1 MDTNPY
7 ETGSCTPVPSIA
19 PQRRCVIGLLLFSN
33 RLDWWVRT
41 RGVSALGRFPD
52 RFLYMYTLGR
62 FLDRR
67 PANVCLGPDWHLWV
81 STSATS
87 CIGDGRWRRT
97 RSQTWDRLTPAG
109 TGRSD
114 G

>member
-52 RFLYMYTLGR
+52 RVPVHVHARQVPRSAACKRLSRPWLAPVSVHIGYELH
-62 FLDRR
+62 RR
-67 PANVCLGPDWHLWV
+67 
-81 STSATS
+81 
-87 CIGDGRWRRT
+87 
-97 RSQTWDRLTPAG
+97 RSLETHSIADVRPIDARWDRSI
-109 TGRSD
+109 GR
-114 G
+114 